1 MAPLNVLCEYCI
13 PLIKM
18 KGIFF
23 AMKGPAVQEEL
34 NGSSYAIE
42 LLGGEE
48 TVLPFLL
55 PDGEERT
62 LIKIQKKRFTPK
74 AVSYT
79 HLIKRVLFQI
89 FLQAGHGCFFPE
101 KTYNLLCFWKLE

>member
-1 MAPLNVLCEYCI
+1 
-13 PLIKM
+13 M

-74 AVSYT
+74 GYP
-79 HLIKRVLFQI
+79 R
-89 FLQAGHGCFFPE
+89 HGGTIAKHPLSSGN
-101 KTYNLLCFWKLE
+101 K